1 MIPRSA
7 NVVIVGGG
15 MVGASLAAAFACN
28 PYLGH
33 KKVCLLE
40 AAPAPKSKA
49 NPTSATKDEFSNR
62 VSALNS
68 ASRKLLEGI
77 GAWKGITDT
86 GRYHGFNRMLVWDE
100 LSAPSIEFKG
110 DPDLNDGYIGHL
122 VENDTTVN
130 ALTNSLSKLSNNFD
144 PESNLQVI
152 YGARISSCQIPS
164 NKNEPTLPSIVL
176 QSGDKIEATDLL
188 VGADGANSIVRRSM
202 QTVDHYFN
210 KDYQQMGIVGTIKFD
225 KDFDNKTAY
234 QKFTKTGP
242 IAILPLSDS
251 VSSLVWTVPREWAK
265 DFVKMDPV
273 EFGRKLNNAL
283 LERPQHS
290 SVVQGLNMG
299 IGALLRYFSSRSPI
313 TAPIKGPPVSIE
325 RVDNLAAFPLGT
337 GLPNRCIGPKT
348 ALIGDAAHRMHPL
361 AGQGV
366 NLGFGDVAC
375 MIQVLEES
383 VKRGEPFLGYDENA
397 LSEYETQRLRHNLP
411 TMAAVDGLQQL
422 YCTDNI
428 LAILARSAGLQIID
442 SNNTLKGL
450 AMAQAGR

>member
-1 MIPRSA
+1 MSL
-7 NVVIVGGG
+7 VI
-15 MVGASLAAAFACN
+15 
-28 PYLGH
+28 
-33 KKVCLLE
+33 CLYT
-40 AAPAPKSKA
+40 A
-49 NPTSATKDEFSNR
+49 
-62 VSALNS
+62 
-68 ASRKLLEGI
+68 
-77 GAWKGITDT
+77 
-86 GRYHGFNRMLVWDE
+86 
-100 LSAPSIEFKG
+100 
-110 DPDLNDGYIGHL
+110 
-122 VENDTTVN
+122 
-130 ALTNSLSKLSNNFD
+130 LSNNFD

-164 NKNEPTLPSIVL
+164 NKNESTLPSIVL
-176 QSGDKIEATDLL
+176 QSGDKIEATDLFI
-188 VGADGANSIVRRSM
+188 GADGANSIVRRSM

-225 KDFDNKTAY
+225 KDFDNTTAY

-242 IAILPLSDS
+242 IAILPLSSS

-273 EFGRKLNNAL
+273 EFGHKLNSAL
-283 LERPQHS
+283 SESPQNS

-383 VKRGEPFLGYDENA
+383 VKRGEPFLGYNENV

-442 SNNTLKGL
+442 SNSTLKGL